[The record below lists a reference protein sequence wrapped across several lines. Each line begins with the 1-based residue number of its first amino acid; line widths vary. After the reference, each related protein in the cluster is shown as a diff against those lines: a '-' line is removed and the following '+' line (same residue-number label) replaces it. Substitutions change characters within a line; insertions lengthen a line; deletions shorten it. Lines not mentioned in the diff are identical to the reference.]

1 MLCMNYTW
9 RTVMIAMAGIVISA
23 AICLVVFINQK
34 DIQQIINQVDYY
46 TTVRNK
52 TDFLTDFGGKGML
65 EI

>member
-1 MLCMNYTW
+1 
-9 RTVMIAMAGIVISA
+9 MIAMAGIVISA

-52 TDFLTDFGGKGML
+52 TNFLTDFGGEGML

>member
-9 RTVMIAMAGIVISA
+9 RTVMIAMAGTVISA

-34 DIQQIINQVDYY
+34 EIQQIINQVDYY
-46 TTVRNK
+46 TTVRNSSHL
-52 TDFLTDFGGKGML
+52 LTDFGGEGML

>member
-52 TDFLTDFGGKGML
+52 TNFLTDFGGEGML